1 MYLIPL
7 VRTSRAIAVCTILP
21 DNPILAIASSEIIS
35 YTIPFINNNPINA
48 LNDMVMFILY
58 FYNYNESAI
67 DLMNEFK
74 LKYLTN
80 YRIESISILIYLF
93 IYFHNLYE
101 IYS

>member
-7 VRTSRAIAVCTILP
+7 VRTSRAIAACTILP

-35 YTIPFINNNPINA
+35 YTIPFINNNPLNA
-48 LNDMVMFILY
+48 LNDMALFLLYYFNYYECALDVM
-58 FYNYNESAI
+58 
-67 DLMNEFK
+67 DQFK
-74 LKYLTN
+74 LKYLKN
-80 YRIESISILIYLF
+80 YQLESISILIYLF